1 MKNHL
6 LYLIN
11 KHRSGDKISFCPDLA
26 PSHYTQ
32 TVIYSLEAETIKVVP
47 KTKNLPNFL
56 EARPI
61 NKFWVICKQK
71 YAEWSKTSKNLKGFE
86 RNCKNF
92 AFKVAKG
99 PGPHLMQHGNT
110 ITNKIA
116 KNGVEEIFFSVVCN
130 WNTHNLK
137 TKN

>member
-1 MKNHL
+1 MRALDQISSVLEPYITEVTIHAEIYLNGCLKNHL

-11 KHRSGDKISFCPDLA
+11 KHRSGDKILFCPDLA

-47 KTKNLPNFL
+47 KTKNPSNFL

-71 YAEWSKTSKNLKGFE
+71 YAE
-86 RNCKNF
+86 
-92 AFKVAKG
+92 
-99 PGPHLMQHGNT
+99 
-110 ITNKIA
+110 
-116 KNGVEEIFFSVVCN
+116 
-130 WNTHNLK
+130 
-137 TKN
+137 